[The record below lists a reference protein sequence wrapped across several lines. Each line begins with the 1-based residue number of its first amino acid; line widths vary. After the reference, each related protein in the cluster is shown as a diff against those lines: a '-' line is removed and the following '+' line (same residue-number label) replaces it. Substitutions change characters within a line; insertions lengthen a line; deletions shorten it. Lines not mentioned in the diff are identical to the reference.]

1 MLLTLPKVL
10 PLPNPYFPSLS
21 ITVTWSSD
29 FMPHALPYAVLWP
42 QGSSYLGLSLTLIFT
57 LSIVTESWL
66 GHATQKKRK
75 RDDSA
80 LVWAPSPLST
90 SQTPTPSLHS
100 TIRTP

>member
-1 MLLTLPKVL
+1 
-10 PLPNPYFPSLS
+10 
-21 ITVTWSSD
+21 
-29 FMPHALPYAVLWP
+29 MPHALPYAVLWP

-90 SQTPTPSLHS
+90 KLPLLPSTPPSERHDLW
-100 TIRTP
+100 